1 MGRHWLAGGGEGS
14 TLREHSVP
22 LRATSPACS
31 RAPADIPYQ
40 PHTGPRRSGSGHS
53 VGTQL
58 VGLAAH
64 GPERLRRAKEG
75 ASATHG
81 LKGQGTGGDSA
92 SALTSPAFRLHLGQC
107 TYAGRETQ
115 TCSEAASEP
124 AYLPM
129 PHMVKTCQHT
139 SALTCFGVF

>member
-1 MGRHWLAGGGEGS
+1 M
-14 TLREHSVP
+14 P
-22 LRATSPACS
+22 LRAAYPACS
-31 RAPADIPYQ
+31 RAPADIPCQ
-40 PHTGPRRSGSGHS
+40 PPTGPRRSGSGHS

-92 SALTSPAFRLHLGQC
+92 SALASRAFRLHLWQG

-124 AYLPM
+124 TYLP
-129 PHMVKTCQHT
+129 TYGQHV
-139 SALTCFGVF
+139 LTHVDPDLF